1 MFDFS
6 TVITTLHLS
15 FWIELRTEKQIKED
29 MDFDLACFD
38 FMVEAAN
45 VKKIKSDRMN
55 EKRWECLRSRSGK
68 ETSRRG

>member
-1 MFDFS
+1 MP
-6 TVITTLHLS
+6 IKEHLV
-15 FWIELRTEKQIKED
+15 ED